1 MSLHKIAFAPFAA
14 AARFTSS
21 LVFTVLQS
29 LKNYSTNKDF
39 MSQITTH
46 ILDTHLGRPA
56 EGITIALLRGENDE
70 WTEIARGVTNT
81 DGRITNLL
89 KNNILLTR
97 GIYMLRFATKDY
109 FDKRQVPTFC
119 FPVNLSPRC
128 GGTGITLVAP
138 SERNIPV
145 PPRATLV
152 I

>member
-1 MSLHKIAFAPFAA
+1 
-14 AARFTSS
+14 
-21 LVFTVLQS
+21 
-29 LKNYSTNKDF
+29 

-109 FDKRQVPTFC
+109 FDKRQVPTFYPYIDII
-119 FPVNLSPRC
+119 FDVDNNEHYHIPLLLSPFGYSTYR
-128 GGTGITLVAP
+128 G
-138 SERNIPV
+138 S
-145 PPRATLV
+145 
-152 I
+152 